1 MSNPNPK
8 FSVARIHN
16 QTNALRKREGR
27 EILTLGHCCVFVVVR
42 RRKGKMR
49 EREQKFSFVGNF
61 FGLCLPKKGTGQATW
76 LFFWFFHF
84 SVTDPP

>member
-49 EREQKFSFVGNF
+49 ERREIF
-61 FGLCLPKKGTGQATW
+61 FCGK
-76 LFFWFFHF
+76 FFWFVSAQKGNRSGHMAFFLVF
-84 SVTDPP
+84 SFSATDPP

>member
-27 EILTLGHCCVFVVVR
+27 DTHPWTLLCICGDEEEKR
-42 RRKGKMR
+42 ENER
-49 EREQKFSFVGNF
+49 ERREIF
-61 FGLCLPKKGTGQATW
+61 FCLPKKGTGQATW
-76 LFFWFFHF
+76 LFFFGFFIFCH
-84 SVTDPP
+84 